1 MTERAESVTADDLL
15 THPRRGWQL
24 NRFKALAAP
33 GLFIPVILFSILFIA
48 LTTVKVLTVPGGGD
62 TASFMQLAE
71 NIASRGLPVSQV
83 DTAVLSLFQSG
94 TLSMT
99 ADEIAKNPLAAP
111 SASEEFNILH
121 YHAYFILYPIAIFTK
136 LFPSDIVLLTFYV
149 LSFAGIVAM
158 AYFVLRAMGVASMA
172 AALFCLL
179 IVTHPAWSEGVLF
192 GQFYPDRMFVLCG
205 FVLMYLAT
213 LGKSAR
219 VAVFLAA
226 LCCMLVNERGALV
239 AGEFLVLYAVLYWRK
254 PETDRIFNI
263 GLGAFLGLYGMF
275 VIKAISGTNHDY
287 SSFLPTSLPQLIAN
301 FSRPEFTHGAILFVI
316 INGLFLLF
324 ALFEWRA
331 ALIAAII
338 AVPNVIG
345 NLGGAEK
352 VGWITHYHDFYLPA
366 LVWAAMLGYAAAYR
380 ELTMHKRMPAFYVS
394 AVAILAMVGAIDP
407 YSAPRPSVSVANLS
421 NNFIF
426 KFTRTAQTYLSAAGL
441 RYYQVHQQVRNAIPE
456 GVSITMPEGFMA
468 LLYHNRTVEFFP
480 LGIDKADYAV
490 VTMASTNKGPVYGG
504 AITYLGAAEQEKIN
518 RTLVTRMARDGYDFA
533 HPMLLEGLPS
543 AAIIRRVHN
552 AVGH

>member
-1 MTERAESVTADDLL
+1 MLEPVESVSADDPL
-15 THPRRGWQL
+15 TQPRRGWAS
-24 NRFKALAAP
+24 NRFKALAKP
-33 GLFIPVILFSILFIA
+33 GLFLPLGFFLILFIT
-48 LTTVKVLTVPGGGD
+48 LTAAKVLSVPGGGD

-71 NIASRGLPVSQV
+71 NIANRGLPVSQV

-94 TLSMT
+94 TLNMP
-99 ADEIAKNPLAAP
+99 AAEIAKNPLAAP
-111 SASEEFNILH
+111 PATDEFNILH

-136 LFPSDIVLLTFYV
+136 LFPPDVVLLTFYV
-149 LSFAGIVAM
+149 LSFVGIVAI
-158 AYFVLRAMGVASMA
+158 AYFVLRSMGVASIA
-172 AALFCLL
+172 AALFCVL
-179 IVTHPAWSEGVLF
+179 IVTHPAWSEGILF
-192 GQFYPDRMFVLCG
+192 GQFYPDRLFVLCG

-213 LGKSAR
+213 LGKTAR
-219 VAVFLAA
+219 VWLLIAAV
-226 LCCMLVNERGALV
+226 CCMLVNERGALV
-239 AGEFLVLYAVLYWRK
+239 AGEFLVLYTALYWRK
-254 PETDRIFNI
+254 PDVDRVLNI
-263 GLGAFLGLYGMF
+263 VLGVLLGLYGLF

-301 FSRPEFTHGAILFVI
+301 FSRPEFVHGAILFVI

-331 ALIAAII
+331 ALIAFII

-380 ELTMHKRMPAFYVS
+380 AATLRKRMPAFYASIVLLV
-394 AVAILAMVGAIDP
+394 AVVGAIDP
-407 YSAPRPSVSVANLS
+407 YSAARPSVSLANWS

-426 KFTRTAQTYLSAAGL
+426 KFNQSAQTYLSAAGL
-441 RYYQVHQQVRNAIPE
+441 RYYQVHQQVRNAVPE
-456 GVSITMPEGFMA
+456 GVTITTPEGFMA
-468 LLYHNRTVEFFP
+468 LLYHNRTIEFFP

-490 VTMASTNKGPVYGG
+490 VTMVSTDKGPVYGG
-504 AITYLGAAEQEKIN
+504 SLSYLGAAEQAKID
-518 RTLVTRMARDGYDFA
+518 RTLVTRMAKDGYDFA

-552 AVGH
+552 PVAH